1 MHGTH
6 WSRSLLSRWSGK
18 LTICRICVG
27 PTLSGSGGQGEVYN
41 YTCWLTPCERV
52 KILCILSLCK
62 HLISR
67 NALTSAGSCGQL
79 LFVGTLI
86 CKGLRKI

>member
-1 MHGTH
+1 MA
-6 WSRSLLSRWSGK
+6 
-18 LTICRICVG
+18 VG
-27 PTLSGSGGQGEVYN
+27 DRVKCITTRGFQNS
-41 YTCWLTPCERV
+41 WLTPCERV